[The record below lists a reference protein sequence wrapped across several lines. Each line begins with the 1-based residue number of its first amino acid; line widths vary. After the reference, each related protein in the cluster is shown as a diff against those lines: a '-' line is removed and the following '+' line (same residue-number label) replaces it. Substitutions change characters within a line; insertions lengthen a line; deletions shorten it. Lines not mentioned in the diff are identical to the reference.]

1 MKKGIAFV
9 VLSFLSIVLFA
20 GNLTVDKQVNSL
32 PYETLSASEVEGIMQ
47 MSEEEKLAR
56 DVYLELYETWDLPVF
71 YNIAQSEQTHM
82 DAVKTLI
89 EKYNLKDPITDED
102 FENIGV
108 FKNEELQNLF
118 NELLSLGEKS
128 LSDAL
133 KVGATIEDVDIFDLE
148 ELLKSTDNEDT
159 KFIYNNLMK
168 GSENHMRSFI
178 KNLDKLDKTYT
189 PQFIS
194 LERFREILKF

>member
-1 MKKGIAFV
+1 MKKVIAFA
-9 VLSFLSIVLFA
+9 VLNFLSIVLFA

-47 MSEEEKLAR
+47 MREEEKLAR
-56 DVYLELYETWDLPVF
+56 DVYLELYKTWDLPVF

-108 FKNEELQNLF
+108 FKN
-118 NELLSLGEKS
+118 
-128 LSDAL
+128 
-133 KVGATIEDVDIFDLE
+133 
-148 ELLKSTDNEDT
+148 
-159 KFIYNNLMK
+159 
-168 GSENHMRSFI
+168 
-178 KNLDKLDKTYT
+178 
-189 PQFIS
+189 
-194 LERFREILKF
+194 

>member
-1 MKKGIAFV
+1 MKKVIAFA
-9 VLSFLSIVLFA
+9 VLNFLSIVLFA

-47 MSEEEKLAR
+47 MREEEKLAR
-56 DVYLELYETWDLPVF
+56 DVYLELYKTWDLPVF

-133 KVGATIEDVDIFDLE
+133 KVGATIEDLDIFDLE
-148 ELLKSTDNEDT
+148 ELLKSTDNEDI

-178 KNLDKLDKTYT
+178 KNLDKLGKTYT